1 MELNKSILLLLVPSL
16 LSFFSEVIC
25 DPCNAGNSAS
35 PDCLG
40 PALSF
45 ASSEPIESPLQSPV
59 SSTETES
66 SPLPSPVSSPLPS
79 PVSSTE
85 TESSPLPSPVSSPLP
100 SPASSTETESSPLPS
115 PVSSPLP
122 SPVSSTET
130 ESSPLPSPV
139 SSPLPSPASSTETE
153 SSPLPSPVSS
163 PLPLSSSSPS
173 PASSTE
179 TESSPSPPDSPTNA
193 QPLLPYSPSVHNA
206 VLKKICGATRFQAEC
221 LATIAPYQT
230 GAADP
235 ISVIEMGIQALHK
248 DFEEAIA
255 TVTKLSKDTSL
266 SATMRDSLDI
276 CVESY
281 EAGITDLN
289 DALTAIST
297 HDTDRLTQ
305 MLGAI
310 ASYPETCQ
318 DAFLEQGEESPLKD
332 VDQKLDMLA
341 SITVDITILLPGVKI
356 IE

>member
-66 SPLPSPVSSPLPS
+66 SPFPS

-100 SPASSTETESSPLPS
+100 SPASSTETEP
-115 PVSSPLP
+115 
-122 SPVSSTET
+122 
-130 ESSPLPSPV
+130 
-139 SSPLPSPASSTETE
+139 
-153 SSPLPSPVSS
+153 SPLPSPVSS

-179 TESSPSPPDSPTNA
+179 TESSLSPPDSPTNA

-206 VLKKICGATRFQAEC
+206 VLTKICGATRFQAEC

-248 DFEEAIA
+248 DFQEAIA

>member
-1 MELNKSILLLLVPSL
+1 L
-16 LSFFSEVIC
+16 
-25 DPCNAGNSAS
+25 
-35 PDCLG
+35 
-40 PALSF
+40 
-45 ASSEPIESPLQSPV
+45 
-59 SSTETES
+59 T
-66 SPLPSPVSSPLPS
+66 
-79 PVSSTE
+79 
-85 TESSPLPSPVSSPLP
+85 
-100 SPASSTETESSPLPS
+100 
-115 PVSSPLP
+115 
-122 SPVSSTET
+122 
-130 ESSPLPSPV
+130 
-139 SSPLPSPASSTETE
+139 
-153 SSPLPSPVSS
+153 
-163 PLPLSSSSPS
+163 
-173 PASSTE
+173 
-179 TESSPSPPDSPTNA
+179 
-193 QPLLPYSPSVHNA
+193 
-206 VLKKICGATRFQAEC
+206 KICGATRFQAEC

-248 DFEEAIA
+248 DFQEAIA

-266 SATMRDSLDI
+266 SATTRDSLDI